1 MCIASEQKIRRL
13 SSPFF
18 SQDIRFSRALFCIIA
33 CVFSLSLS
41 QHTLQ
46 FSSFPHNISP
56 IYIAVSLSWDTI
68 LQVQCQIFELREQ
81 ASSSKQKMS
90 FLAGILR
97 SGKKKKKKT
106 AAQIKAEEEKR
117 EREKNE
123 KLARIAKRTFERGV
137 REFIHNH
144 FTFFIFFNYVNSI
157 TRIYHTR
164 SKTINARTQAPEEAK
179 NPTRYLF
186 FFSSPKYLFLLCV
199 DVSLSISRSNA
210 TTKTQ

>member
-1 MCIASEQKIRRL
+1 M
-13 SSPFF
+13 
-18 SQDIRFSRALFCIIA
+18 
-33 CVFSLSLS
+33 
-41 QHTLQ
+41 
-46 FSSFPHNISP
+46 
-56 IYIAVSLSWDTI
+56 
-68 LQVQCQIFELREQ
+68 QVQCQIFELREQ